1 MKKYLDLVI
10 NKAKKAISIEK
21 IYEKIENVLKEE
33 YGEDYILDDDS
44 KKEIDLC
51 LNEAVENNEIIVT
64 SNNNYISIKKSSFR
78 KGIFYGD
85 KKGNGEVTVVSSYI
99 SKDDGKK
106 VITESKYSISK
117 DQSFGAIDGDTVLI
131 DIGNNIVCPKVV
143 KILERNLENIAG
155 EIYRV
160 GANYYVKP
168 VDKKKQNLLISLD
181 GQHIEGQRVLV
192 KLNKQT
198 SSSSYIGEIVSTL
211 EHKDDPDNDILWEA
225 MKCGIDAKFSDA
237 SLEQVKTIP
246 QSVSDTDKIGRC
258 DLTDW
263 EIFTI
268 DGADTKDIDDALSCR
283 ILPNNHVEVGVHIA
297 DVPYYVKKDTA
308 LDKDAFKRGN
318 SYYLGG
324 KVIPMLPHE
333 LSNGIC
339 SLNPQVERL
348 AKSCIIELDEN
359 GDVVNYSI
367 QPTVI
372 RSRMKMTYDNVNKIL
387 KGEEYPPEYEEHV
400 NTLKLLNKIALKLR
414 SKRVNS
420 GAVEFNRPE
429 IYFKMDDQHQIVDF
443 IPRKCDLA
451 ENLIEEFMLLAN
463 KTVDKHIVDN
473 EYPCIHRIHDT
484 PNYERLAEYFNLLNV
499 VNMPFHKYSI
509 DECACDSK
517 ALQELAEH
525 IKQDEKLSNVLALR
539 LVKCMSRAK
548 YSIENIGHFGLSTP
562 YYTHFTSPIRRYSDL
577 TIHRIL
583 NDIYDESSHTL
594 QYDDAS
600 LSEIAAQTTRT
611 EKVADDAE
619 EEVLRMKC
627 SEYMAKHIGEEFEA
641 TITGVSDKT
650 ICVEL
655 DNLIEGRVKTKS
667 LHGGYIYNPET
678 FTLVSVE
685 GRENYYFGDR
695 VKVKLVAASKEDKTI
710 DFEILEKIHE
720 NYIDDVEDSN
730 SALIYKTKMKKINE
744 AFF

>member
-10 NKAKKAISIEK
+10 NKAKKAISIDK

-33 YGEDYILDDDS
+33 HGDDYILDDES
-44 KKEIDLC
+44 KKEIDSL
-51 LNEAVENNEIIVT
+51 LKEAVDNNEVIVT
-64 SNNNYISIKKSSFR
+64 PNNNYISIKKSSFR

-85 KKGNGEVTVVSSYI
+85 KKGAGEVSVFSSYI
-99 SKDDGKK
+99 SKEDGKK

-117 DQSFGAIDGDTVLI
+117 DQSNGAIDGDTVLI

-155 EIYRV
+155 EVYRI
-160 GANYYVKP
+160 GANYFVKP
-168 VDKKKQNLLISLD
+168 VDKRKQNLLISLT
-181 GQHIEGQRVLV
+181 GEHTEGQRVLV
-192 KLNKQT
+192 KLNEQT
-198 SSSSYIGEIVSTL
+198 SSNSYIGEIVRTL
-211 EHKDDPDNDILWEA
+211 DHKDDPDNDILWEA
-225 MKCGIDAKFSDA
+225 MKCGIDANFSEL

-246 QSVSDTDKIGRC
+246 SSVSDNDKIGRC

-268 DGADTKDIDDALSCR
+268 DGADTKDIDDALSCT
-283 ILPNNHVEVGVHIA
+283 ILPNRHIRVGVHIA

-348 AKSCIIELDEN
+348 AKSCIMELDSN
-359 GDVVNYSI
+359 GDVINYSI

-372 RSRMKMTYDNVNKIL
+372 RSRLKMTYDNVNKVL
-387 KGEEYPPEYEEHV
+387 NGEEYPAEYEEHV
-400 NTLKLLNKIALKLR
+400 NTLKLLNEIALKLR
-414 SKRVNS
+414 NKRVNS
-420 GAVEFNRPE
+420 GAIEFNRPE
-429 IYFKMDDQHQIVDF
+429 IYFKMNEENQIVDF
-443 IPRKCDLA
+443 IPRKCGLA

-473 EYPCIHRIHDT
+473 GFPCIHRIHDT
-484 PNYERLAEYFNLLNV
+484 PNYERLADYFNLLNA
-499 VNMPFHKYSI
+499 VNMPFNKYSV

-517 ALQELAEH
+517 ALQDLAEH

-548 YSIENIGHFGLSTP
+548 YSIENIGHFGLATP

-583 NDIYDESSHTL
+583 NDIYEDSSDKM
-594 QYDDAS
+594 QYDDVS
-600 LSEIAAQTTRT
+600 LSEVAAQTSRT

-627 SEYMAKHIGEEFEA
+627 SEFMAKHIGEEFEA
-641 TITGVSDKT
+641 TITGVSDKN

-655 DNLIEGRVKTKS
+655 DNLMEGRVKTKS
-667 LHGGYIYNPET
+667 LHGSYMYNPET
-678 FTLVSVE
+678 YTLVSAE

-695 VKVKLVAASKEDKTI
+695 VKVKLVAASKEEKTI

-720 NYIDDVEDSN
+720 NYIDDTNDSN
-730 SALIYKTKMKKINE
+730 KLLIYKNNVKKLNE